1 MRISQKGLYA
11 LQALAVL
18 GREYPRVLKIRE
30 IAQDEEL
37 PEKFLEAIL
46 RDLQRA
52 RVVVSIRGS
61 HGGYHLQR
69 APSEIFLGD
78 VLRRIDGPLA
88 PYEDAESLRRRIEN
102 DSKHRSLFRILL
114 EVRDATARIMDHT
127 SVADL
132 CQP

>member
-11 LQALAVL
+11 LQALTAL

-30 IAQDEEL
+30 IAQEEEL

-52 RVVVSIRGS
+52 RVVASIRGA

-69 APSEIFLGD
+69 DPGEIFLGD

-88 PYEDAESLRRRIEN
+88 PYEDADSLRRRIKT
-102 DSKHRSLFRILL
+102 DAKHRALFQILL
-114 EVRDATARIMDHT
+114 EVRDATALILDHT
-127 SVADL
+127 SVAAL
-132 CQP
+132 CK

>member
-18 GREYPRVLKIRE
+18 GREHPRVLKIRE

-52 RVVVSIRGS
+52 RVVASIRGA

-69 APSEIFLGD
+69 APGEIFLGD

-88 PYEDAESLRRRIEN
+88 PYEDADSLRRRIKT
-102 DSKHRSLFRILL
+102 DAKHRALFQILL
-114 EVRDATARIMDHT
+114 EVRDATARILDHT
-127 SVADL
+127 SVSAL
-132 CQP
+132 CK

>member
-18 GREYPRVLKIRE
+18 GREYPRVMKIRE

-69 APSEIFLGD
+69 PPGEIFLGD
-78 VLRRIDGPLA
+78 VLRHIDGPLA
-88 PYEDAESLRRRIEN
+88 PYEDAESLRRRIET

-132 CQP
+132 CRP

>member
-30 IAQDEEL
+30 IAQDEDL

-52 RVVVSIRGS
+52 RVVTSIRGA

-69 APSEIFLGD
+69 DPGEIFLGD

-88 PYEDAESLRRRIEN
+88 PYEDADSLRRRIKT
-102 DSKHRSLFRILL
+102 DAKHRALFQILL
-114 EVRDATARIMDHT
+114 EVRDATARILDHT
-127 SVADL
+127 SIAAL
-132 CQP
+132 CK